1 MLNSQIKHNIIYY
14 DLLDSVG
21 VSKSQDLKYIIESV
35 LESEQ
40 LEEEQNESL
49 AVENVNNNSPNEK
62 DYKKEIAVLL
72 GFDSL
77 YFCLLMEVIDQFPE
91 PWKSPLVHCE
101 KILNRNSVVY

>member
-1 MLNSQIKHNIIYY
+1 M
-14 DLLDSVG
+14 
-21 VSKSQDLKYIIESV
+21 SKSQDLKYIIESV
-35 LESEQ
+35 FESEQ

-49 AVENVNNNSPNEK
+49 DVEDVTSNSPIEK

-101 KILNRNSVVY
+101 KILNRNSVVS